1 MPDKINDELKRVP
14 FNDSPGK
21 DQRYSEYY
29 SLFQD
34 YKDHK
39 LQSVRSFNK
48 NGINRNILNYVQDS
62 VDRMNEYHLKPAH
75 KEDWQNNVFDPITRD
90 KLIAILSK
98 LASARMKPEL
108 IMKPFSIFSTDDIA
122 ARRNVYT
129 DLLESA
135 NYHNSDGNQLIW
147 ELFTVLSEGTV
158 IGYESWMKGTRK
170 VDYVKEFDPDT
181 GAKKTE
187 SMTIDDWDDVYGE
200 IVPIDE
206 FYPETMW
213 MSARDFGIKMKK
225 CFRAREMTL
234 DGFMAEFGAY
244 PQAKT
249 VYAANS
255 YMDADGKLPWG
266 ISSDI
271 DQSNVL
277 VLYWYDE
284 TRDKHGIWANG
295 TELYWGCFPWNHK
308 KLPFWL
314 GIGEPIHHQLLWGK
328 SLPDKLMGMQDID
341 NAVFN
346 AMLDQLYLALN
357 SPTFIDGVAN
367 LEEGYLEPG
376 RIYEIDAGAKVQQ
389 ANVGNVDSAS
399 FPMLNLIRRSMETSS
414 LSDQAQGVPTG
425 GRKTKFEVQSL
436 QEGAMNIA
444 ALTLQLM
451 EDYMTR
457 KYRLRM
463 YNILQ
468 YYSMPSRKKS
478 GKKQFKYIEIEN
490 AKLTNNKIGTKKI
503 QIVGGPSEVVPGEQ
517 LQSPQFLG
525 ADQAALPPEE
535 QKVEAIVLDRDYLM
549 HREFDLDVRMIPNA
563 SVKDSEIDRKNKNIQ
578 YFQLTRQDPLFN
590 PVDGAKDLAE
600 AFDKPES
607 VVVEPQQQG
616 PSPQEVT
623 NQGVGPRNPEFA
635 PPAPSTEKSLEQF

>member
-1 MPDKINDELKRVP
+1 
-14 FNDSPGK
+14 
-21 DQRYSEYY
+21 
-29 SLFQD
+29 
-34 YKDHK
+34 
-39 LQSVRSFNK
+39 
-48 NGINRNILNYVQDS
+48 
-62 VDRMNEYHLKPAH
+62 
-75 KEDWQNNVFDPITRD
+75 
-90 KLIAILSK
+90 
-98 LASARMKPEL
+98 
-108 IMKPFSIFSTDDIA
+108 
-122 ARRNVYT
+122 
-129 DLLESA
+129 
-135 NYHNSDGNQLIW
+135 
-147 ELFTVLSEGTV
+147 
-158 IGYESWMKGTRK
+158 
-170 VDYVKEFDPDT
+170 
-181 GAKKTE
+181 
-187 SMTIDDWDDVYGE
+187 
-200 IVPIDE
+200 
-206 FYPETMW
+206 
-213 MSARDFGIKMKK
+213 
-225 CFRAREMTL
+225 
-234 DGFMAEFGAY
+234 
-244 PQAKT
+244 
-249 VYAANS
+249 
-255 YMDADGKLPWG
+255 
-266 ISSDI
+266 
-271 DQSNVL
+271 
-277 VLYWYDE
+277 
-284 TRDKHGIWANG
+284 
-295 TELYWGCFPWNHK
+295 
-308 KLPFWL
+308 
-314 GIGEPIHHQLLWGK
+314 
-328 SLPDKLMGMQDID
+328 
-341 NAVFN
+341 
-346 AMLDQLYLALN
+346 
-357 SPTFIDGVAN
+357 
-367 LEEGYLEPG
+367 
-376 RIYEIDAGAKVQQ
+376 
-389 ANVGNVDSAS
+389 
-399 FPMLNLIRRSMETSS
+399 MLNLIRRSMETSS